1 MEKELKRCATCNE
14 FKPSSFDFFHKRRD
28 SKDGLKSSC
37 KKCLNKKQRQFR
49 ELNLEKTK
57 EWSRNFKAR
66 NKEKISEYQRKWRS
80 ENKEWLD
87 NYSKVNRE
95 RINKNARE
103 NRKKIPPEKKKKILE
118 SNSKRSAAWRKNNP
132 DYMPKYHKK
141 YREVK
146 KEKISAI
153 RRNYKARKK
162 NACGNHNGDDIINII
177 KKQNN
182 KCFWCDCDLSKIHID
197 HYIPL
202 KKGGSN
208 DASNLV
214 ASCPKCNQSKGA
226 KMPWVFNQAKAQ
238 ELFPD
243 KKVIHATADALLI
256 ALYGTKQQ

>member
-66 NKEKISEYQRKWRS
+66 NKEKIAEYQRKWRS

-103 NRKKIPPEKKKKILE
+103 NRKKSHQRRRKRYWSQIQKDQPNGGRTIQTTCPSITKNTGKSKKKK
-118 SNSKRSAAWRKNNP
+118 
-132 DYMPKYHKK
+132 Y
-141 YREVK
+141 
-146 KEKISAI
+146 
-153 RRNYKARKK
+153 
-162 NACGNHNGDDIINII
+162 
-177 KKQNN
+177 
-182 KCFWCDCDLSKIHID
+182 
-197 HYIPL
+197 
-202 KKGGSN
+202 
-208 DASNLV
+208 
-214 ASCPKCNQSKGA
+214 
-226 KMPWVFNQAKAQ
+226 
-238 ELFPD
+238 
-243 KKVIHATADALLI
+243 
-256 ALYGTKQQ
+256 QQ